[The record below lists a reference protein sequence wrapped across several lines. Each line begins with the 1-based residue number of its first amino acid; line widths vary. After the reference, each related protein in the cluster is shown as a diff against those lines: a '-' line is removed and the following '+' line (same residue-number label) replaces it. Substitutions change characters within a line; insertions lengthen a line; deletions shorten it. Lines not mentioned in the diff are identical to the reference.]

1 MKYYA
6 ISFGYSFLATGDSY
20 TGLKARFR
28 TGKSTIHEVVIE
40 TCDAIWLAL
49 KQELLPDPTTQ
60 HWEKIEEGFRI
71 RLHFPN
77 CIGALDGKHIMI
89 RAPGNTG
96 SLYHNYKGHFST
108 VLLALVDA
116 NYRFIYVDIGEYGS
130 NSDGSVFRAS
140 VFGQKYLNHRMG
152 VPGDKFLPN
161 FHSDDPLP
169 MVFVADEAF
178 PLLPILMRPYPKTH
192 PNTLPREE
200 AVFNYRLSH
209 ARIIVENTFGIF
221 SQRWRIFDRRIP
233 LDAKHVDKIVQACV
247 CLHNYLVEDKPIAQL
262 YAELN
267 PESRPFLHGHG
278 IMRRI
283 PRLPGYR
290 STNDAQDVRE
300 MYKDYFNSPQGAVSW
315 QQRRVSYRVR

>member
-1 MKYYA
+1 MYH
-6 ISFGYSFLATGDSY
+6 FSFLASGDSF

-28 TGKSTIHEVVIE
+28 TGKSTIHDVIVE
-40 TCDAIWLAL
+40 TCQAMWEVL
-49 KQELLPDPTTQ
+49 KDDVLPHPTPE
-60 HWEKIEEGFRI
+60 HWRRIEEGFRI

-77 CIGALDGKHIMI
+77 CIGALDGKHIRI
-89 RAPGNTG
+89 KAPGNTG

-130 NSDGSVFRAS
+130 NADGSVFKAS
-140 VFGQKYLNHRMG
+140 AFGKKYLKHEMG
-152 VPGDKFLPN
+152 VPGDKFLLN
-161 FHSDDPLP
+161 FHTDHPIP
-169 MVFVADEAF
+169 HVFVADEAF
-178 PLLPILMRPYPKTH
+178 PLLLILMRPYPKSH

-200 AVFNYRLSH
+200 SIFNYRLSH
-209 ARIIVENTFGIF
+209 ARIVVENTFGMF
-221 SQRWRIFDRRIP
+221 TQRWRIFDRTIP
-233 LDAKHVDKIVQACV
+233 LEDDNVDKIVQACV

-267 PESRPFLHGHG
+267 PEQRPFMHGNG

-290 STNDAQDVRE
+290 SANDAQEVRQI
-300 MYKDYFNSPQGAVSW
+300 YTDYFNSPQGSVSW